1 MKRRRMS
8 RTKGEGQRGRDV
20 AIDSES
26 CRPRPSSPGRD
37 PGHRERMEGEGERV
51 VGGRGGG
58 GKMKEGGGRKGRAPP
73 SAARPDRSKTSRLLS
88 RRRSLQPFAAHIG
101 EKNKK
106 QDVKDAALI
115 SPRHGDTLT
124 SASSFTP
131 LGSEALGS
139 PARAQ
144 SARTGEAETGSVSQ
158 SAEETWRPERR
169 RRWRQTQR
177 RTVGGRIVQFCQNL
191 SGRGRFELPRERL
204 DVS

>member
-1 MKRRRMS
+1 M
-8 RTKGEGQRGRDV
+8 

-26 CRPRPSSPGRD
+26 CCPRPSSPRRD

-51 VGGRGGG
+51 GGGSGEG

-73 SAARPDRSKTSRLLS
+73 SAAQPDRSKTSRLLF
-88 RRRSLQPFAAHIG
+88 RQRSLLPFAAHIG

-106 QDVKDAALI
+106 QEVKDAALI

-131 LGSEALGS
+131 LGSEALCRS

-144 SARTGEAETGSVSQ
+144 SAGTGEAETGSASQ
-158 SAEETWRPERR
+158 TAEETWRPERR

-177 RTVGGRIVQFCQNL
+177 RTVGGRIVQFCQNV
-191 SGRGRFELPRERL
+191 SGRVILSFPA
-204 DVS
+204 SA

>member
-26 CRPRPSSPGRD
+26 CRPRPSSPRRD
-37 PGHRERMEGEGERV
+37 PGHRERMEGEGDRV
-51 VGGRGGG
+51 VGGRGEE

-73 SAARPDRSKTSRLLS
+73 SAARPDRSKTSRLLF
-88 RRRSLQPFAAHIG
+88 RRRSLPPFAAHIG

-106 QDVKDAALI
+106 QDVKDAA
-115 SPRHGDTLT
+115 
-124 SASSFTP
+124 SSCTP
-131 LGSEALGS
+131 LGSEALRRS

-144 SARTGEAETGSVSQ
+144 SAGTGEAETGSASQ

-177 RTVGGRIVQFCQNL
+177 QTVGGRIVQFCQNL
-191 SGRGRFELPRERL
+191 SGRVVLSFPA
-204 DVS
+204 SA

>member
-1 MKRRRMS
+1 M
-8 RTKGEGQRGRDV
+8 

-26 CRPRPSSPGRD
+26 CRPRPSSPRRD

-51 VGGRGGG
+51 VGGRGEE

-73 SAARPDRSKTSRLLS
+73 SAARPDRSKTSRLLF
-88 RRRSLQPFAAHIG
+88 RRRSLPPFAAHIG

-115 SPRHGDTLT
+115 CPRHGDTLT
-124 SASSFTP
+124 SASSCTP
-131 LGSEALGS
+131 LGSEALRRS

-144 SARTGEAETGSVSQ
+144 SAGTGEAETGSASQ

-177 RTVGGRIVQFCQNL
+177 QTVGGRIVQFCQNL
-191 SGRGRFELPRERL
+191 SGRVVLSFPA
-204 DVS
+204 SA